1 MRKFSVNSTKH
12 LLHPELQAM
21 ADAPIIKDI
30 NDDNLSV
37 VRQILTD
44 ERPPLVEA
52 DLFKALPE
60 LLAELNKLNTIQK

>member
-1 MRKFSVNSTKH
+1 MNSTKH

-44 ERPPLVEA
+44 ARPPMAEA
-52 DLFKALPE
+52 DLFKV
-60 LLAELNKLNTIQK
+60 KLSLIHI